1 MLMLMLMLI
10 IFVVYLILRIPQF
23 DGFVGAA
30 GQAVVT
36 VQIEARTKKYIRLW
50 FEIYLLSVSY
60 S

>member
-1 MLMLMLMLI
+1 MLI

-36 VQIEARTKKYIRLW
+36 VQIEARTKK
-50 FEIYLLSVSY
+50 
-60 S
+60 